1 MTTVFSAFPL
11 LMGTSAGGEATSGSM
26 VTTFVTFGLII
37 AVFYFLI
44 IRPQKKKEKET
55 KDMIGAVKKGDK
67 VVTIGG
73 IRGTVT
79 SVKEDAVVVK
89 VDDTTKI
96 EFSKG
101 AISSIINKKDDKP
114 AAAKKPA
121 AKKPAAVKKTVAAKK
136 PAAVQKPA
144 AAKKP
149 AAKKTTVKKPVA
161 DEATDSAV
169 QDEEKK

>member
-11 LMGTSAGGEATSGSM
+11 LMGTPAGGEATSGSM

-55 KDMIGAVKKGDK
+55 KDMISAVKKGDK

-79 SVKEDAVVVK
+79 SVKEDTVVVK
-89 VDDTTKI
+89 VDDNAKI

-101 AISSIINKKDDKP
+101 AISSVIIKKDEKP
-114 AAAKKPA
+114 AAKKPA
-121 AKKPAAVKKTVAAKK
+121 AKKA
-136 PAAVQKPA
+136 
-144 AAKKP
+144 

-161 DEATDSAV
+161 DEATDSAK
-169 QDEEKK
+169 QDEETK